1 MRIHY
6 RETEEGIEIV
16 RCFGADGNIEL
27 PEEIQGRPVT
37 RAAAYAFS
45 ARKAQ
50 EDEEVLVCET
60 DEGRIF
66 RQQEQLLAGDIV
78 ESVRFPDTMR
88 EIGKYIFY
96 GCRNLEELTFSD
108 SLTEIG
114 SGAFTGCRS
123 LNRLDVRFLNGRRS
137 CVPDILGD
145 LWQRIDAAFYEAP
158 GDSRDAGDGDSRNA
172 GDGDSR
178 EAEGNDRLKKTA
190 ELVFPEHYEEA
201 VENTPARI
209 LFTQHHGSGNNYRQC
224 FYNKEMDY
232 RKYDDLFFVAKAQD
246 KVSVLADLIFGR
258 LLYPAGL
265 ARAAEESYEAYVREH
280 GGQVAEYLTDT
291 GRMEAL
297 REMSRRELW
306 TKEAL
311 DAAVDHA
318 AAHQTAG
325 RGESLSFLMN
335 ERHRLFPVRKGKY
348 EL

>member
-1 MRIHY
+1 MKIHY
-6 RETEEGIEIV
+6 RIRKDQIEIV
-16 RCFGADGNIEL
+16 RCFGTDPQIVL
-27 PEEIQGRPVT
+27 PEQIGGLAVT
-37 RAAAYAFS
+37 QTAPYAFS
-45 ARKAQ
+45 DRKGAEE
-50 EDEEVLVCET
+50 EDVLVFET
-60 DEGRIF
+60 E
-66 RQQEQLLAGDIV
+66 EQRMFGGGERLLAGEAV
-78 ESVRFPDTMR
+78 GSVIFPDTMK

-96 GCRNLEELTFSD
+96 GCRNLRELTFSD

-158 GDSRDAGDGDSRNA
+158 GG
-172 GDGDSR
+172 SR
-178 EAEGNDRLKKTA
+178 EAGGNDCLEKRA

-265 ARAAEESYEAYVREH
+265 ARAAEESYEGYVREH
-280 GGQVAEYLTDT
+280 GGQIAVYLTDT
-291 GRMEAL
+291 GRMDAL

>member
-27 PEEIQGRPVT
+27 PEEIKGRPVT

-45 ARKAQ
+45 ARKNQ

-158 GDSRDAGDGDSRNA
+158 GGSREAGDGGR
-172 GDGDSR
+172 R
-178 EAEGNDRLKKTA
+178 EAGGNDCLEKRA

-280 GGQVAEYLTDT
+280 GGQIAEYLTDT

>member
-27 PEEIQGRPVT
+27 PEEIKGRPVT

-45 ARKAQ
+45 ARKNQ

-158 GDSRDAGDGDSRNA
+158 GGSREAGDG
-172 GDGDSR
+172 GSR
-178 EAEGNDRLKKTA
+178 EAGGNDCLEKRA

-280 GGQVAEYLTDT
+280 GGQIAEYLTDT

-297 REMSRRELW
+297 REMSRRGLW

>member
-1 MRIHY
+1 MRIYY

-27 PEEIQGRPVT
+27 PGQIQGRPVT

-50 EDEEVLVCET
+50 EDEEVLVYET

-96 GCRNLEELTFSD
+96 GCRNLKELTFSD

-145 LWQRIDAAFYEAP
+145 LWQRIDADFYEA
-158 GDSRDAGDGDSRNA
+158 S
-172 GDGDSR
+172 GDSR
-178 EAEGNDRLKKTA
+178 EAGTDARLEKTA
-190 ELVFPEHYEEA
+190 ELVFTEHYEEA

-232 RKYDDLFFVAKAQD
+232 RKYDDLFFAAKAQD

-265 ARAAEESYEAYVREH
+265 GRAAEESYEGYVREH
-280 GGQVAEYLTDT
+280 GGQIAEYLTDT
-291 GRMEAL
+291 GRMDAL
-297 REMSRRELW
+297 REMSRRGLW

-318 AAHQTAG
+318 AAHQTAD

>member
-27 PEEIQGRPVT
+27 PEEIKGRPVT

-45 ARKAQ
+45 ARKNQ

-158 GDSRDAGDGDSRNA
+158 GG
-172 GDGDSR
+172 SR
-178 EAEGNDRLKKTA
+178 EAGGNDCLEKRA

-280 GGQVAEYLTDT
+280 GGQIAEYLTDT

-297 REMSRRELW
+297 REMSRRGLW

>member
-6 RETEEGIEIV
+6 RETEEGIDIV

-27 PEEIQGRPVT
+27 PEEIKGRPVT

-45 ARKAQ
+45 ARKNQ

-96 GCRNLEELTFSD
+96 GCRNLKELTFSD

-158 GDSRDAGDGDSRNA
+158 GGSREAGDG
-172 GDGDSR
+172 GSR
-178 EAEGNDRLKKTA
+178 EAGGNDCLEKRA

-280 GGQVAEYLTDT
+280 GGQIAEYLTDT

-297 REMSRRELW
+297 REMSRRGLW